1 MVCLASRRLLPFV
14 RLVAGIAQIPMLG
27 WPSVK
32 LFRLQSTTRRVAM
45 TLGLVLLLAAPT
57 MAASAAVRV
66 VEPGYTCGL
75 EFPITGG
82 RFFSQTG
89 GDTGRGYPVSDDAT
103 ARFWTAFQDFGGVQ
117 ALGYPVSQRFMLH
130 GFVVQAFQKAILQ
143 WDPSKDGVNV
153 ANTLDVM
160 NREGHDAWLEAF
172 RQVPT
177 HATLSEDDGVPFSQV
192 IDNHLALLDV
202 NPAIREAF
210 LATPDWLM
218 RLGLPIA
225 FGEFDGLVAMRTQR
239 AVLQQWLV
247 DVPWARAGQVVF
259 ANSGDLAKE
268 AGLIPAEAAA
278 PSEPELP
285 RDIKS
290 LVALDPDK
298 PTQGDVLGI
307 RIRTPVGNAGLA
319 WRGQPAGLLCY
330 QGEWHSLVGIGATA
344 APGAA
349 ELSVR
354 LGTRS
359 ATVNVDVA
367 AGQFPSLVIEVA
379 ENLEDLLDEAV
390 AQEERELLLPIVQQV
405 NGPPRWSGAFTIP
418 SRGTVTS
425 VYGERRTLQ
434 PGSYTTVHQGV
445 DFAAF
450 TGMWIPAPNRG
461 RIVWMGPLTIRGN
474 TVVIDHG
481 YGVFTLFYHLSDFT
495 TVLGQE
501 VQGGDTVGLVGSTGR
516 STGPH
521 IHWEMY
527 VAGVAVD
534 PTRWVEGPYY
544 QLGDA
549 EAYVPAQTPAV
560 PSGDQGL
567 ESAVGS
573 DETGASDPD
582 GQDAD
587 PSAAAGPSG

>member
-1 MVCLASRRLLPFV
+1 
-14 RLVAGIAQIPMLG
+14 
-27 WPSVK
+27 
-32 LFRLQSTTRRVAM
+32 
-45 TLGLVLLLAAPT
+45 
-57 MAASAAVRV
+57 MAVSAAVPLV
-66 VEPGYTCGL
+66 DPGYTCGL
-75 EFPITGG
+75 EFPIAGG
-82 RFFSQTG
+82 RFFTQTG
-89 GDTGRGYPVSDDAT
+89 SNTGRGYPVSDNAT
-103 ARFWTAFQDFGGVQ
+103 ARFWTAFQDLGGVQ

-130 GFVVQAFQKAILQ
+130 GFLVQAFQKAILQ
-143 WDPSKDGVNV
+143 WDPSKNGVNV

-177 HATLSEDDGVPFSQV
+177 HGTLSEDDGAPFSQV
-192 IDNHLALLDV
+192 INNHLALLDV

-218 RLGLPIA
+218 RLGLPIS

-268 AGLIPAEAAA
+268 AGLIPPEAAA
-278 PSEPELP
+278 PIEPELP
-285 RDIKS
+285 LDIAS
-290 LVALDPDK
+290 LVVLDPDK
-298 PTQGDVLGI
+298 PTQGDVLGV
-307 RIRTPVGNAGLA
+307 RIRTPVGNSALA
-319 WRGQPAGLLCY
+319 WGEHPMGLLCY
-330 QGEWHSLVGIGATA
+330 QGEWNSLVGIGATA
-344 APGAA
+344 VPGAA
-349 ELSVR
+349 ELTVS
-354 LGTRS
+354 LGTRA
-359 ATVNVDVA
+359 ATVNVDIG
-367 AGQFPSLVIEVA
+367 AGQFPSLEIEVA
-379 ENLEDLLDEAV
+379 ENLEDLLDDAV
-390 AQEERELLLPIVQQV
+390 AQEERGFLLPIVQRV
-405 NGPPRWSGAFTIP
+405 NGPPLWSGPFAAP

-461 RIVWMGPLTIRGN
+461 RIAWMGPLTIRGN

-495 TVLGQE
+495 TTLGQE
-501 VQGGDTVGLVGSTGR
+501 VQRGDTVGLVGSTGR

-549 EAYVPAQTPAV
+549 EAYVPAQTPVA
-560 PSGDQGL
+560 PSGEQEL
-567 ESAVGS
+567 ESVVGS
-573 DETGASDPD
+573 DETGA
-582 GQDAD
+582 GGGEEQEVD
-587 PSAAAGPSG
+587 PSATVGPSG